1 MTEVFT
7 PLGQMV
13 MSTSVQ
19 GLPPDTIES
28 IAEWL
33 SSPPAADLG
42 EETQNMA
49 RKLDALYS
57 PTIPSSQFQAYIEQF
72 YSRTLH
78 LGMEHRRS
86 LRSQTL
92 PLAPVLLNRARSIA
106 LNLKRI
112 AQGFERV
119 LTDPDVRANSPHK
132 RLNETAT
139 SRALR
144 LFSECYLTSS
154 QAGLDADPEIWRIA
168 YRLYALSRNERD
180 LEPTGNPM
188 ETALLAYKRL
198 LALSTL
204 GSQRLTPGELDWAAE
219 YLAPICGQMQVQ
231 EQCPPTLDGSW
242 YWLDPTGAAEPQACN
257 RREPP
262 AGRSL
267 LFFSTNGLARRTQ
280 DILESEDNAAGTGAL
295 DASAAFPGVQPAAVL
310 THLRQQWMAPPQR
323 EQPRRK
329 QDYQVEACVGL
340 ANIWAVLR
348 GSKIDPRT
356 LISLWTVTNES
367 PGGYAIM
374 QLQGRSSGL
383 VAGTAVALRR
393 NADDAWNLCV
403 VRWLR
408 GDAADHIEIGLQMV
422 SRGAIPVQVGFRGTE
437 KSKNMVNA
445 LVLPVLPALR
455 QHQAILAPAGTY
467 ASRRFT
473 LVSDMEKVYVAQC
486 RLLTLDLQTSN
497 IELFQFEIDPYPI

>member
-1 MTEVFT
+1 
-7 PLGQMV
+7 MV
-13 MSTSVQ
+13 MSTSVP
-19 GLPPDTIES
+19 GFTSDTTES

-33 SSPPAADLG
+33 SHPPAADLA
-42 EETQNMA
+42 EETQNMT
-49 RKLDALYS
+49 RNLDALYS
-57 PTIPSSQFQAYIEQF
+57 PTIPSSQFQGYIEQF
-72 YSRTLH
+72 YSRTLR
-78 LGMEHRRS
+78 LGAEHRRS
-86 LRSQTL
+86 LRSESL
-92 PLAPVLLNRARSIA
+92 PLSPAVLDRARSITR
-106 LNLKRI
+106 NQKRI

-119 LTDPDVRANSPHK
+119 LTDPDARANSPHK

-139 SRALR
+139 ARALR
-144 LFSECYLTSS
+144 LFSECYLTAC

-180 LEPTGNPM
+180 LEPAGNPM
-188 ETALLAYKRL
+188 ETALFAYKRL

-204 GSQRLTPGELDWAAE
+204 GSQSLTPGELDWAAE
-219 YLAPICGQMQVQ
+219 YLAPICGQIHVQ
-231 EQCPPTLDGSW
+231 EQCPPALDGSW
-242 YWLDPTGAAEPQACN
+242 YWLDPAGAAEPQACT
-257 RREPP
+257 RRDPP
-262 AGRSL
+262 AGRGL
-267 LFFSTNGLARRTQ
+267 LYFSTNGLARRTG
-280 DILESEDNAAGTGAL
+280 DILESEDNAAGAAL
-295 DASAAFPGVQPAAVL
+295 APSAAFPGVQPGSVL

-340 ANIWAVLR
+340 ANIWAVLH
-348 GSKIDPRT
+348 GGNIDPRT

-393 NADDAWNLCV
+393 NANDAWNLCV

-473 LVSDMEKVYVAQC
+473 LVSDLEKVYVAQC